1 MRTLRELGTERERDF
16 DSKQSPDF
24 NNVGL
29 LIWAWAALHLSQQ
42 EQAAKTHTERT
53 YTQDAATKIHNL
65 ILTHTHE
72 IGGKETGALSAVPLY
87 HTSAQ
92 K

>member
-1 MRTLRELGTERERDF
+1 MKTEEAKERKGSEL

-42 EQAAKTHTERT
+42 EQAAKTH
-53 YTQDAATKIHNL
+53 
-65 ILTHTHE
+65 
-72 IGGKETGALSAVPLY
+72 
-87 HTSAQ
+87 
-92 K
+92 